1 MSDRHERSAA
11 APNAAIEAAGYWRVR
26 HDRGRMSAQEMAEF
40 DQWLAASQ
48 AHEDAWTTTADLW
61 SVFDEGEDIHLD
73 AMRAAA
79 RAAGRPPRHWLRPMA
94 AALVIG
100 AVSAG
105 IFGLAVFGSLTSQDA
120 GKARSA
126 SRYET
131 QRGERATATLEDG
144 SLINLDS
151 DTALEVTFELGR
163 RQVHLSRGQALFE
176 VAKDRHRPFVVQA
189 GTSAVTA
196 LGTVF
201 DVKIAPQ
208 NLRVVLVE
216 GRVAVKAAGGGHSNA
231 VILAPGQEL
240 IADGDGD
247 VRVRSTDTE
256 GALLWRKG
264 LVEFNDTTLADAI
277 EQLNRTSARPLRL
290 ADARLGGMRLSGIY
304 HTGSPERFVTSIAQ
318 VLPVTGRSASD
329 GVIIEHRKKL
339 PN

>member
-1 MSDRHERSAA
+1 MTERNERSAA
-11 APNAAIEAAGYWRVR
+11 ATNAAIEAAARWRVR
-26 HDRGRMSAQEMAEF
+26 HDRGAMSAPEIAEF

-48 AHEDAWTTTADLW
+48 AHEDAWKKTSDLW
-61 SVFDEGEDIHLD
+61 SVFDEAEDIHLD

-79 RAAGRPPRHWLRPMA
+79 RTAGRPQRQWLRPMA

-100 AVSAG
+100 AVSVG
-105 IFGLAVFGSLTSQDA
+105 IFGLTEFRRPISRDA
-120 GKARSA
+120 GKAVST

-144 SLINLDS
+144 SLISLDS
-151 DTALEVTFELGR
+151 DTALELTFEPKR
-163 RQVHLSRGQALFE
+163 RQVHLRRGQALFE
-176 VAKDRHRPFVVQA
+176 VAKDRLRPFVVQA

-216 GRVAVKAAGGGHSNA
+216 GRVAVKALKDSRANA
-231 VILAPGQEL
+231 VTLAPGQEL

-247 VRVRSTDTE
+247 VRVRAADTDR
-256 GALLWRKG
+256 ALLWRKG
-264 LVEFNDTTLADAI
+264 LVEFNDTTLAEAI

-290 ADARLGGMRLSGIY
+290 ADARLGAMRLSGIY